1 MRIIKKFASSLIA
14 LVLIFSLTFNVLAEI
29 ATASVADK
37 GESVKSEENLLN
49 NNEAL
54 KVEERFKTEITMLN
68 YLTVV
73 TQEIKAN
80 KNRLLLDSTYNT
92 LYDGMHLDAV
102 DNKTQKYIKEL
113 ANTVFEL
120 KMLDIKRSRI
130 EYLWEQERAGAIK
143 SAIPNPIGLL
153 SAVRSADLFSLVT
166 SGAYMFIDSVVGYNY
181 AIQNANVEYL
191 KNGWDIE
198 DAELTDINVLNGNLW
213 DYKND
218 MRRDNSIPSD
228 LILNEDKI
236 KEFVKWEHYD
246 NVDSKISFFEGNIET
261 YKGYP
266 TLWLILAQ
274 CYYDKAC
281 SKVDENGNGI
291 LKPYL
296 IKCIEAAK
304 KYEENSARIFIKD
317 SHLAKIIPLVIASA
331 EKTQFDSE
339 YVKTAKHY
347 VELLEKNMKN
357 SDWDLQYFA
366 AQTYVDIYGRT
377 KDTEYLNKAYNK
389 AKNNVVYLAHEQR
402 KMNNEYEADYVEQ
415 KPKDGATKKEIEET
429 KEFNKKRKEE
439 RNYEMAPIMESL
451 KLNLDLL
458 FGISKELNI
467 DENEKETID
476 NILHTDYEPLFIFL
490 PLDDYYWFNLPEERK
505 DIDYGKYI
513 ETSGNDSFNIPIWC
527 FSQNSD
533 IKATY
538 SNKYNTK
545 TYDLW
550 AYHVDRKKKKVFVT
564 LGILDEKLLEK
575 NNYNIDSKTKLKGID
590 FKLNKETKMHVDFN
604 PVGDENSKVYA
615 ADFVNDGWIGIFNG
629 FERIN

>member
-37 GESVKSEENLLN
+37 GESVKSEANLLN

-166 SGAYMFIDSVVGYNY
+166 SGAYMIIDSVVGYNY

-191 KNGWDIE
+191 KNGWEIE
-198 DAELTDINVLNGNLW
+198 DEELTDINILNGNLW

-218 MRRDNSIPSD
+218 MRRDNNIPSD

-246 NVDSKISFFEGNIET
+246 NVDSKISFFEENIET

-266 TLWLILAQ
+266 TLWLVLAQ
-274 CYYDKAC
+274 CYYDKAI
-281 SKVDENGNGI
+281 SNMDEDGNGI
-291 LKPYL
+291 LKEYL
-296 IKCIEAAK
+296 VKCIDAVK
-304 KYEENSARIFIKD
+304 KYETNSARIFIKD

-331 EKTQFDSE
+331 EKTQSDSE

-347 VELLEKNMKN
+347 IELLEKNMKN

-389 AKNNVVYLAHEQR
+389 AKNNVVYLVPEQR
-402 KMNNEYEADYVEQ
+402 KMNNEYDADYVEQ
-415 KPKDGATKKEIEET
+415 KPKDGATKKEKEEV

-439 RNYEMAPIMESL
+439 RKFELPPILESL
-451 KLNLDLL
+451 RLNLDLL
-458 FGISKELNI
+458 LELAKQKGINDI
-467 DENEKETID
+467 EKQTID
-476 NILHTDYEPLFIFL
+476 NILHTSGEALFLFH
-490 PLDDYYWFNLPEERK
+490 PLDDYYWYNLPE
-505 DIDYGKYI
+505 DIKNINYADYI
-513 ETSGNDSFNIPIWC
+513 TTALNDGLEIPVYLM
-527 FSQNSD
+527 SELTD

-538 SNKYNTK
+538 ENMKDKK
-545 TYDLW
+545 TYDW
-550 AYHVDRKKKKVFVT
+550 FFYEVDRKEKIVKVRFKRKV
-564 LGILDEKLLEK
+564 GEEYK
-575 NNYNIDSKTKLKGID
+575 NID
-590 FKLNKETKMHVDFN
+590 FKVDKETKLHIDFN
-604 PVGDENSKVYA
+604 PLGEKDSKVYT

-629 FERIN
+629 FERVN

>member
-37 GESVKSEENLLN
+37 GESVKPEANLLN

-166 SGAYMFIDSVVGYNY
+166 SGAYMIIDSVVGYNY

-191 KNGWDIE
+191 KNGWEIE
-198 DAELTDINVLNGNLW
+198 DEELTDINILNGNLW

-218 MRRDNSIPSD
+218 MRRDNNIPSD

-236 KEFVKWEHYD
+236 KEFVKWEYYD
-246 NVDSKISFFEGNIET
+246 NVDSKISFFEENIET

-266 TLWLILAQ
+266 TLWLVLAQ
-274 CYYDKAC
+274 CYYDKAI
-281 SKVDENGNGI
+281 SNMDEDGNGI
-291 LKPYL
+291 LKEYL
-296 IKCIEAAK
+296 VKCIDAVK
-304 KYEENSARIFIKD
+304 KYETNSARIFIKD

-331 EKTQFDSE
+331 EKTQSDSE

-347 VELLEKNMKN
+347 IELLEKNMKN

-389 AKNNVVYLAHEQR
+389 AKNNVVYLVPEQR
-402 KMNNEYEADYVEQ
+402 KMNNEYDADYVEQ
-415 KPKDGATKKEIEET
+415 KPKDGATKKEKEEV

-439 RNYEMAPIMESL
+439 RKFELPPILESL
-451 KLNLDLL
+451 RLNLDLL
-458 FGISKELNI
+458 LELAKQKGINDI
-467 DENEKETID
+467 EKQTID
-476 NILHTDYEPLFIFL
+476 NILHTSGEALFLFH
-490 PLDDYYWFNLPEERK
+490 PLDDYYWYNLPE
-505 DIDYGKYI
+505 DIKNINYADYI
-513 ETSGNDSFNIPIWC
+513 TTALNDGLEIPVYLM
-527 FSQNSD
+527 SELTD

-538 SNKYNTK
+538 ENMKDKK
-545 TYDLW
+545 TYDW
-550 AYHVDRKKKKVFVT
+550 FFYEVDRKEKIVKVRFKRKV
-564 LGILDEKLLEK
+564 GEEYK
-575 NNYNIDSKTKLKGID
+575 NID
-590 FKLNKETKMHVDFN
+590 FKVDKETKLHIDFN
-604 PVGDENSKVYA
+604 PLGEKDSKVYT

-629 FERIN
+629 FERVN

>member
-102 DNKTQKYIKEL
+102 DNRTQKYIKEL

-166 SGAYMFIDSVVGYNY
+166 SGAYMIIDSVVGYNY

-191 KNGWDIE
+191 KNGWEIE
-198 DAELTDINVLNGNLW
+198 DEELTDINILNGNLW

-218 MRRDNSIPSD
+218 MRRDNNIPSD

-246 NVDSKISFFEGNIET
+246 NVDSKISFFEENIET

-266 TLWLILAQ
+266 TLWLVLAQ
-274 CYYDKAC
+274 CYYDKAI
-281 SKVDENGNGI
+281 SNMDEDGNGI
-291 LKPYL
+291 LKEYL
-296 IKCIEAAK
+296 VKCIDAVK
-304 KYEENSARIFIKD
+304 KYETNSARIFIKD

-331 EKTQFDSE
+331 EKTQSDSE

-347 VELLEKNMKN
+347 IELLEKNMKN

-389 AKNNVVYLAHEQR
+389 AKNNVVYLVPEQR
-402 KMNNEYEADYVEQ
+402 KMNNEYDADYVEQ
-415 KPKDGATKKEIEET
+415 KSKDGATKKEKEEV

-439 RNYEMAPIMESL
+439 RKFELPQILESL
-451 KLNLDLL
+451 RLNLDLL
-458 FGISKELNI
+458 LELAKQKGINDI
-467 DENEKETID
+467 EKQTID
-476 NILHTDYEPLFIFL
+476 NILHTSGEALFLFH
-490 PLDDYYWFNLPEERK
+490 PLDDYYWYNLPE
-505 DIDYGKYI
+505 DIKNINYADYITKAL
-513 ETSGNDSFNIPIWC
+513 NDGLEIPVYLM
-527 FSQNSD
+527 SELTD

-538 SNKYNTK
+538 ENMKDKK
-545 TYDLW
+545 TYDW
-550 AYHVDRKKKKVFVT
+550 FFYEVDRKEKIVKVRFKRKE
-564 LGILDEKLLEK
+564 GEDYK
-575 NNYNIDSKTKLKGID
+575 NID
-590 FKLNKETKMHVDFN
+590 FKVDKETKLHIDFN
-604 PVGDENSKVYA
+604 PLGEKDSKVYT

-629 FERIN
+629 FERVN

>member
-1 MRIIKKFASSLIA
+1 MRIIKKYASLLIA
-14 LVLIFSLTFNVLAEI
+14 LVLIFSTTFNGLAEI

-37 GESVKSEENLLN
+37 DEPTKSEANLSN
-49 NNEAL
+49 NNGTL
-54 KVEERFKTEITMLN
+54 NVEDRFKTEISMLN

-92 LYDGMHLDAV
+92 LYDGIHLDAV
-102 DNKTQKYIKEL
+102 DNKTQIYIKEL

-166 SGAYMFIDSVVGYNY
+166 SGSYMIIDSVVGYND
-181 AIQNANVEYL
+181 AINRAKVEYL
-191 KNGWDIE
+191 KNGWEID
-198 DAELTDINVLNGNLW
+198 DAELIDINVLNGNLW

-218 MRRDNSIPSD
+218 MRRDNKIPSD

-246 NVDSKISFFEGNIET
+246 NVDSKISFFEENIET

-266 TLWLILAQ
+266 TLWLVLAQ
-274 CYYDKAC
+274 CYYDKAI
-281 SKVDENGNGI
+281 SNTSEDGNGI
-291 LKPYL
+291 LKEYL
-296 IKCIEAAK
+296 VKCIDAVK
-304 KYEENSARIFIKD
+304 KYETNSARIFIKD

-331 EKTQFDSE
+331 EKTQSDSE

-377 KDTEYLNKAYNK
+377 KDIEYLKKAYNK
-389 AKNNVVYLAHEQR
+389 TKNNVVNLVPEQR
-402 KMNNEYEADYVEQ
+402 KMNKEYNADFVEQ
-415 KPKDGATKKEIEET
+415 KPKERATKKEKDEI

-439 RNYEMAPIMESL
+439 RDYEMAPIMESL

-458 FGISKELNI
+458 FELSKELKI
-467 DENEKETID
+467 DENEKKTID
-476 NILHTDYEPLFIFL
+476 NILHTDNEPLFIFL
-490 PLDDYYWFNLPEERK
+490 PLDNYYWFNLPEEDK

-513 ETSGNDSFNIPIWC
+513 ETSGKDSFNIPIWC
-527 FSQNSD
+527 FGQNSD
-533 IKATY
+533 IRATY
-538 SNKYNTK
+538 SNDDNTK

-550 AYHVDRKKKKVFVT
+550 TYHVDRKDKKVFVT
-564 LGILDEKLLEK
+564 LGIVDEKLLEK
-575 NNYNIDSKTKLKGID
+575 NNYDVNSITKLKGID
-590 FKLNKETKMHVDFN
+590 FKVNKETKMHVDFN
-604 PVGDENSKVYA
+604 PVGDEDSKVYT

-629 FERIN
+629 FERVN

>member
-37 GESVKSEENLLN
+37 DEPTKSEANLSN
-49 NNEAL
+49 NNGTL
-54 KVEERFKTEITMLN
+54 NVEDRFKTEISMLN

-92 LYDGMHLDAV
+92 LYDGIHLDAV
-102 DNKTQKYIKEL
+102 DNKTQIYIKEL

-130 EYLWEQERAGAIK
+130 VYLWEQERAGAIK

-166 SGAYMFIDSVVGYNY
+166 SGAYMIIDSVVGYNY
-181 AIQNANVEYL
+181 AINRANVEYL
-191 KNGWDIE
+191 KNGWEID
-198 DAELTDINVLNGNLW
+198 DAELIDINVLNGNLW

-218 MRRDNSIPSD
+218 MRRDNKIPSD

-246 NVDSKISFFEGNIET
+246 NVDSKISFFEENIET

-266 TLWLILAQ
+266 TLWLVLAQ
-274 CYYDKAC
+274 CYYDKAI
-281 SKVDENGNGI
+281 SNMGEDGNGI
-291 LKPYL
+291 LKEYL
-296 IKCIEAAK
+296 VKCIDAVK
-304 KYEENSARIFIKD
+304 KYETNSARIFIKD

-331 EKTQFDSE
+331 EKTQSDFE

-377 KDTEYLNKAYNK
+377 KDIEYLKKAYNK
-389 AKNNVVYLAHEQR
+389 TKNNVVNLVPEQR
-402 KMNNEYEADYVEQ
+402 KMNKEYNADFVEQ
-415 KPKDGATKKEIEET
+415 KPKEGATKKEKDEI

-439 RNYEMAPIMESL
+439 RDYEMAPIMESL

-458 FGISKELNI
+458 FGLSKELKI

-476 NILHTDYEPLFIFL
+476 NILHTDNEPLFIFL
-490 PLDDYYWFNLPEERK
+490 PLDDYYWFNLPEEDK

-513 ETSGNDSFNIPIWC
+513 ETSGKDSFRIPVSC

-533 IKATY
+533 IRATY
-538 SNKYNTK
+538 SNQDNTK

-550 AYHVDRKKKKVFVT
+550 TYHVDRKDKKVFVT
-564 LGILDEKLLEK
+564 LGIVDEKLLEK
-575 NNYNIDSKTKLKGID
+575 NNYDVNSITKLKGID
-590 FKLNKETKMHVDFN
+590 FKVNKETKMHVDFN
-604 PVGDENSKVYA
+604 PVGDKDSKVYT

-629 FERIN
+629 FERVN